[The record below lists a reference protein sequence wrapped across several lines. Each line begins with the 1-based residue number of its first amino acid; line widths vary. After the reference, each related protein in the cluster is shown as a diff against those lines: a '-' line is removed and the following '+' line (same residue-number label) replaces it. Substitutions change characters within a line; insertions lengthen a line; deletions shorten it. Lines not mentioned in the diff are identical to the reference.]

1 MPPRQWL
8 PILQHGCPGGR
19 PDLRLLRAQGFWEA
33 AALCGSNDLWAEAA
47 QVVSDAAAAG
57 WKPLAP
63 GCEGYPVRLHTV
75 LGRLAPPLIWLKG
88 SHPEMR
94 RLAAVVGSRRLRP
107 AESRAAFEAGA
118 LLARLGFGVISGG
131 AAGSDSMGVLGAV
144 SAGGFGA
151 HFLPGS
157 ACRRSLRCSALFCES
172 PWSPRFD
179 RIAALRRNR
188 WIYAASE
195 AAVVIS
201 SRLGEGGSWHGAVA
215 ARREKLSRVL
225 IHLASPPSEG
235 NAALA
240 KLGMEAFEDEAGL
253 MRALEREP
261 AEPQT
266 PLPVEA

>member
-1 MPPRQWL
+1 M
-8 PILQHGCPGGR
+8 
-19 PDLRLLRAQGFWEA
+19 RAHGFWEA
-33 AALCGSNDLWAEAA
+33 AALCGSNDLWDEAA
-47 QVVSDAAAAG
+47 GTVADAAAAG

-63 GCEGYPVRLHTV
+63 GCAGYPARLHTV
-75 LGRLAPPLIWLKG
+75 LGRLAPPLIWIKG
-88 SHPEMR
+88 RHPESG

-107 AESRAAFEAGA
+107 AESRAAYEAGG

-131 AAGSDSMGVLGAV
+131 AAGSDCMGVLGAV

-157 ACRRSLRCSALFCES
+157 ACRGSVRCSALLCES
-172 PWSPRFD
+172 PWAPRFD
-179 RIAALRRNR
+179 RVAALRRNR

-215 ARREKLSRVL
+215 ARREKLTRVL

-240 KLGMEAFEDEAGL
+240 KLGMETVEDEASL
-253 MRALEREP
+253 ARALERPP
-261 AEPQT
+261 AETQR
-266 PLPVEA
+266 PLPVETSGGIRS